1 MPSTFVSKENFV
13 ENDDWL
19 EGPAGAADDP
29 KITGVTPTGLTVAS
43 PSTLMTVTGTE
54 FISGS
59 VIEIAQQARATTF
72 VNATTLTCQWDP
84 QVAATVNFT
93 VRNPNQE
100 ESNSWPYTVGAL
112 AAADVSGM
120 SIDEVKDYVRNN
132 PDQLSEVAQ
141 FERNGQNRP
150 ELVAWLQALLDEE

>member
-1 MPSTFVSKENFV
+1 
-13 ENDDWL
+13 
-19 EGPAGAADDP
+19 
-29 KITGVTPTGLTVAS
+29 
-43 PSTLMTVTGTE
+43 
-54 FISGS
+54 
-59 VIEIAQQARATTF
+59 
-72 VNATTLTCQWDP
+72 
-84 QVAATVNFT
+84 
-93 VRNPNQE
+93 
-100 ESNSWPYTVGAL
+100 VGAL